1 MIWILVGSGAV
12 EIKGPFKD
20 PLVKK
25 ETGQREVQP
34 LAIGGPD
41 AYGYI
46 WDDGV
51 AYEWLNGT
59 SIISGSA
66 CDDCVFTISLPFPVT
81 FYGNTYT
88 SITVSTN
95 GWASFN
101 PYTSS
106 YLSNTSI
113 PNSSDP
119 NNLLAVLWDDL
130 VVQDGIYT
138 ATYGSSPNRKFVIEW
153 RNVRRFAGSGNAV
166 FEIIIYEQM
175 SGGENIIRFSYNNDS
190 ISPLD
195 ASIGIENSTGT
206 IGLGYTGSR
215 VTGTS
220 PTITAFSPTWTVEW
234 RKDPSGRCIAS
245 GGPDAFGYQWQC
257 VSYSWI
263 NGTNLLAGSPGA
275 NDATWTI
282 TLPFAFDFYGSSYTT
297 ITVSS
302 NGWIG
307 MGTGYPSSY
316 FSNSSIP
323 NTSAPNNIIAVMWD
337 DLVISSSGGIYYY
350 NGGSYF
356 VIEWRYVGRFGAST
370 YPGRFEIILYNSGA
384 PGADSFKMV
393 YQSAQLGVSYADYGG
408 DATIGIENSTGT
420 IGLQYS
426 YNTQSIGNNKA
437 TKWWKEPPADYSPAA
452 EDWKQYRHDY
462 RRTGRSPLR
471 GVCSSPGE
479 LYDVVHGS
487 IDISIIATRVNADAD
502 HDIIAAQKSS
512 GYGVA
517 AFDGNTG
524 TPIWDDALNDYYTSP
539 GIASVAAS
547 ERYVFSNGYSYF
559 GVLNLTTGATVYTY
573 DKPDARDASPLIAD
587 INADG
592 CPEVFTSFGNTAVSV
607 NGCATSYTTN
617 WTYTLPASAFAPA
630 LLNISGNWYV
640 AYPLT
645 NGQIY
650 ILSASTGSFHSSFS
664 AGVPSTVNIW
674 PDYTIATGNLDG
686 TGSDEIVVPTST
698 SVTVYRWMG
707 SSWTSVWSVTGLTN
721 ASPVA
726 LGDKDRDGLEDV
738 WIVSGGELMV
748 YRGTN
753 GTLLG
758 QTSGL
763 GVSGYYGTGFPPS
776 LFDFNNDGYLDALV
790 PYSNYNVRAVNGQTM
805 GILGTF
811 GTTPY
816 SITSEVIIIRLSSS
830 EIGFSV
836 GDFSCHITTWGPCPL
851 LGGDDDLAVS
861 EGAQKHYV
869 NIGKEGIT
877 INTPYDITL
886 TIYSL
891 NGSRFA
897 EYQLR
902 AGNNTINLSNLPKGV
917 YIVKV
922 GKETYKFIRR

>member
-175 SGGENIIRFSYNNDS
+175 SGGENIIRFSYNNNS

-275 NDATWTI
+275 DDATWTI
-282 TLPFAFDFYGSSYTT
+282 T
-297 ITVSS
+297 
-302 NGWIG
+302 
-307 MGTGYPSSY
+307 
-316 FSNSSIP
+316 
-323 NTSAPNNIIAVMWD
+323 
-337 DLVISSSGGIYYY
+337 
-350 NGGSYF
+350 
-356 VIEWRYVGRFGAST
+356 
-370 YPGRFEIILYNSGA
+370 
-384 PGADSFKMV
+384 
-393 YQSAQLGVSYADYGG
+393 
-408 DATIGIENSTGT
+408 
-420 IGLQYS
+420 
-426 YNTQSIGNNKA
+426 
-437 TKWWKEPPADYSPAA
+437 
-452 EDWKQYRHDY
+452 
-462 RRTGRSPLR
+462 
-471 GVCSSPGE
+471 
-479 LYDVVHGS
+479 
-487 IDISIIATRVNADAD
+487 
-502 HDIIAAQKSS
+502 
-512 GYGVA
+512 
-517 AFDGNTG
+517 
-524 TPIWDDALNDYYTSP
+524 
-539 GIASVAAS
+539 
-547 ERYVFSNGYSYF
+547 
-559 GVLNLTTGATVYTY
+559 
-573 DKPDARDASPLIAD
+573 
-587 INADG
+587 
-592 CPEVFTSFGNTAVSV
+592 
-607 NGCATSYTTN
+607 
-617 WTYTLPASAFAPA
+617 
-630 LLNISGNWYV
+630 
-640 AYPLT
+640 
-645 NGQIY
+645 
-650 ILSASTGSFHSSFS
+650 
-664 AGVPSTVNIW
+664 
-674 PDYTIATGNLDG
+674 
-686 TGSDEIVVPTST
+686 
-698 SVTVYRWMG
+698 
-707 SSWTSVWSVTGLTN
+707 
-721 ASPVA
+721 
-726 LGDKDRDGLEDV
+726 
-738 WIVSGGELMV
+738 
-748 YRGTN
+748 
-753 GTLLG
+753 
-758 QTSGL
+758 
-763 GVSGYYGTGFPPS
+763 
-776 LFDFNNDGYLDALV
+776 
-790 PYSNYNVRAVNGQTM
+790 
-805 GILGTF
+805 
-811 GTTPY
+811 
-816 SITSEVIIIRLSSS
+816 
-830 EIGFSV
+830 
-836 GDFSCHITTWGPCPL
+836 
-851 LGGDDDLAVS
+851 
-861 EGAQKHYV
+861 
-869 NIGKEGIT
+869 
-877 INTPYDITL
+877 
-886 TIYSL
+886 
-891 NGSRFA
+891 
-897 EYQLR
+897 
-902 AGNNTINLSNLPKGV
+902 
-917 YIVKV
+917 
-922 GKETYKFIRR
+922 